1 MWRDYTPPAALVA
14 KGGKPLEFVGT
25 VTKIIT
31 TDMICVTST
40 TTVGE
45 EAVVTDRKITFS
57 SVRGLKIKDPKEA
70 AYNSEAREFLRG
82 KLIGKDVKVT
92 VSDERRQF
100 CNL

>member
-31 TDMICVTST
+31 TDMIMVSMPAD
-40 TTVGE
+40 G
-45 EAVVTDRKITFS
+45 TDRKITFS
-57 SVRGLKIKDPKEA
+57 SIRGLKIKEPKEA
-70 AYNSEAREFLRG
+70 AYNGEAREFLRS

-92 VSDERRQF
+92 VKKAGSTFKDYLF
-100 CNL
+100 